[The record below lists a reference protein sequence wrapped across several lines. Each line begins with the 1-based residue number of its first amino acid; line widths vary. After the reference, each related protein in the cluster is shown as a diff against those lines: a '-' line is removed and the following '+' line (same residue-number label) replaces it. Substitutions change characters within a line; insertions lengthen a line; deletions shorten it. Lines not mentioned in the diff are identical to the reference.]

1 MPPMFQGTVIDAETI
16 YLGMKIEE
24 GFKELAK
31 AVDGSDDILRLIS
44 AAIKE
49 RPTERG
55 AIGSLRDQAAL
66 DSVAVRAEIKSLKV
80 ALVKAMQEPD
90 PVPVTPNDLAK
101 ESA

>member
-1 MPPMFQGTVIDAETI
+1 MFQGTVIDAETI

-49 RPTERG
+49 QPSPRG

-66 DSVAVRAEIKSLKV
+66 DSVAVRNEIKSLKV
-80 ALVKAMQEPD
+80 ALVKALAVPD